1 MTVKFGPDITYFLWS
16 LAAGIVLAIIY
27 DIVRVIRRM
36 VNAPDLVVNLTDIM
50 FLIFSAVIAIVA
62 AYLFNNGELRVY
74 SLICIAGIFMVYKI
88 LIGDLIVKHT
98 VRLLR
103 FAGRTIAKLVL
114 IIIFPL
120 KKIFVTLHNLFK
132 HLSNGILRI
141 LKRIFSII
149 HKNKKSN
156 KR

>member
-16 LAAGIVLAIIY
+16 LTAGIALAIIY

-50 FLIFSAVIAIVA
+50 FLIFSAVIAIA
-62 AYLFNNGELRVY
+62 TAYLFNNGELRVY

-88 LIGDLIVKHT
+88 LIGDLIVKYT
-98 VRLLR
+98 VRILYLI
-103 FAGRTIAKLVL
+103 GRTIAKLIL
-114 IIIFPL
+114 IIIFPFE
-120 KKIFVTLHNLFK
+120 KTFKFVHNLFK
-132 HLSNGILRI
+132 CFSNGVVRI